1 MMDNNSLTKDDFYFL
16 GISEEDV
23 LEYYIYPIY
32 DDRCWKSNIYNVY
45 GGDNFADF
53 CEEFFELLDE
63 EDYWEDN

>member
-1 MMDNNSLTKDDFYFL
+1 MSNDFLTNEYYLSDT
-16 GISEEDV
+16 EEV

-32 DDRCWKSNIYNVY
+32 DDRVWKSGVRDIH

-63 EDYWEDN
+63 EDYWENY